1 MDLILGDDG
10 EEGMLSKAE
19 KVSQRR
25 RSDKA
30 EEAEEEEE
38 EEEELSWYRELNT
51 QTTARNALVQMYFSQ
66 ANNTSISYRLH
77 LSPQQRSW
85 GDVAKGRRFERS
97 LFI

>member
-10 EEGMLSKAE
+10 EEGMFSKAE
-19 KVSQRR
+19 KVSRRR
-25 RSDKA
+25 RSDRA
-30 EEAEEEEE
+30 EEAEEE

-85 GDVAKGRRFERS
+85 GDVAEGRRFERS